1 MSKNR
6 TIPNYPLD
14 TLQTE
19 IERVIMSIEQ
29 SDVQKFAE
37 RPMEFVDS
45 SFDEDEVRFLVTA
58 RLSLIAAGM
67 IEYAVDTTERGQ
79 RTFADKLVSTLVENI
94 SHVSDLSKLRQ
105 ESRQQFVDEIVSL
118 GKHAS
123 LKDINELAIYLSKM
137 SGQLKLEENIAVA
150 KFIGDN
156 FVMFPYGNKSASSIS
171 FRKLVNELYAS
182 EVEFSGEEQQI
193 LHNTFKS
200 IIENGNAYDT
210 SKAFKGIGKFLR
222 ITPIFFDENL
232 DLILDSLHNHRD
244 DRHEFHRILASFSG
258 RVTQVIRDFSDD
270 LSDEDL
276 KIRMG
281 KVELIFTLLAQDP
294 DPSVRTAI
302 AEEIGIA
309 IGKLSQFD
317 HGLGNIVTIL
327 SEDDHPDVQSTIARQ
342 IDQGIIQPSGTSA
355 FGR

>member
-123 LKDINELAIYLSKM
+123 LKDRNELAIYLSKM
-137 SGQLKLEENIAVA
+137 SGQL
-150 KFIGDN
+150 
-156 FVMFPYGNKSASSIS
+156 
-171 FRKLVNELYAS
+171 
-182 EVEFSGEEQQI
+182 
-193 LHNTFKS
+193 
-200 IIENGNAYDT
+200 
-210 SKAFKGIGKFLR
+210 
-222 ITPIFFDENL
+222 
-232 DLILDSLHNHRD
+232 
-244 DRHEFHRILASFSG
+244 
-258 RVTQVIRDFSDD
+258 
-270 LSDEDL
+270 
-276 KIRMG
+276 
-281 KVELIFTLLAQDP
+281 AQL
-294 DPSVRTAI
+294 T
-302 AEEIGIA
+302 
-309 IGKLSQFD
+309 
-317 HGLGNIVTIL
+317 
-327 SEDDHPDVQSTIARQ
+327 
-342 IDQGIIQPSGTSA
+342 
-355 FGR
+355 